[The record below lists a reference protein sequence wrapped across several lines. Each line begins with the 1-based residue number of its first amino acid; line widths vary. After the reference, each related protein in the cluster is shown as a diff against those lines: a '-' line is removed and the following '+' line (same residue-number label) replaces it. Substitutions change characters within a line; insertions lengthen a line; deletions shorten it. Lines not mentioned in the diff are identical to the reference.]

1 MNLVVLGGRLVKD
14 CELTKSTKGLAIA
27 KFTVAV
33 NDYAGGEVK
42 TSFINCTAFGKTAE
56 SIDKYFHRGDLILL
70 NGRINQNKYTNKEGK
85 SVSLIEVV
93 VSEFMFTNAK
103 KEIKE
108 DEPCSVP
115 TDTDELTD
123 EDLPF

>member
-14 CELTKSTKGLAIA
+14 CDLTKSTKGLAIA
-27 KFTVAV
+27 KFVIAI

-56 SIDKYFHRGDLILL
+56 SIEKWFHKGDLIVI
-70 NGRINQNKYTNKEGK
+70 NGKLIQNKYNTKDGK
-85 SVSLIEVV
+85 NVNVVEVIV
-93 VSEFMFTNAK
+93 NNFMFSRDK
-103 KEIKE
+103 KEAKE
-108 DEPCSVP
+108 DEP
-115 TDTDELTD
+115 TDTNDLTD

>member
-27 KFTVAV
+27 KFVIAI

-56 SIDKYFHRGDLILL
+56 SIEKWFHKGDLILL
-70 NGRINQNKYTNKEGK
+70 NGRINQNKYTSKDGK

-103 KEIKE
+103 KETKE
-108 DEPCSVP
+108 DEPVP

-123 EDLPF
+123 QDLPF

>member
-27 KFTVAV
+27 KFVIAI
-33 NDYAGGEVK
+33 NDYVGGEVK

-56 SIDKYFHRGDLILL
+56 SIDKYFHKGDLILL
-70 NGRINQNKYTNKEGK
+70 SGRINQNKYTSKDGK

-103 KEIKE
+103 KETKE
-108 DEPCSVP
+108 DEPVP

>member
-27 KFTVAV
+27 KFVIAI

-56 SIDKYFHRGDLILL
+56 SIEKWFHKGDLILL
-70 NGRINQNKYTNKEGK
+70 NGRINQKKYTSKDGK

-93 VSEFMFTNAK
+93 VSEFMFINAK
-103 KEIKE
+103 KETKE
-108 DEPCSVP
+108 DEPVP

>member
-14 CELTKSTKGLAIA
+14 CELTKSTKGLAIT
-27 KFTVAV
+27 KFVIAI

-42 TSFINCTAFGKTAE
+42 ASFINCTAFGKTAE
-56 SIDKYFHRGDLILL
+56 SIDKYFHKGDLILL
-70 NGRINQNKYTNKEGK
+70 NGRINQNKYTSKDGK

-103 KEIKE
+103 KETKE
-108 DEPCSVP
+108 DEPVP

>member
-14 CELTKSTKGLAIA
+14 CELTKTTKGLAIT

-42 TSFINCTAFGKTAE
+42 TSYINCTAFGKTAE
-56 SIDKYFHRGDLILL
+56 SIDKHFHRGDLILL

-93 VSEFMFTNAK
+93 VSEFMFTAK

-108 DEPCSVP
+108 DEPCSAP

>member
-14 CELTKSTKGLAIA
+14 CELTKSTKGLAIT
-27 KFTVAV
+27 KFAIAI

-56 SIDKYFHRGDLILL
+56 SIDKYFHKGDLILL
-70 NGRINQNKYTNKEGK
+70 NGRINQNKYTSKDGK

-93 VSEFMFTNAK
+93 VSEFMFINAK
-103 KEIKE
+103 KETKE
-108 DEPCSVP
+108 DEPVP

-123 EDLPF
+123 ADLPF

>member
-14 CELTKSTKGLAIA
+14 CELTKTTKGLAIA
-27 KFTVAV
+27 KFTIAV

-56 SIDKYFHRGDLILL
+56 SIDKFFHRGDLILL
-70 NGRINQNKYTNKEGK
+70 NGRINQNKYTRKDGT

-93 VSEFMFTNAK
+93 VSEFMFTNDK

-108 DEPCSVP
+108 DKPCSAP